1 MNPNDKDHPYIILT
15 LSKLEKIL
23 KDFEKPHL
31 LTHHRVK
38 SAISIQV
45 ESILRKLR
53 RYPITLNKLKC
64 VRLIDQIEQRISLF
78 LTNHAIER
86 SMALNEIARWRS
98 I

>member
-1 MNPNDKDHPYIILT
+1 ME
-15 LSKLEKIL
+15 S
-23 KDFEKPHL
+23 
-31 LTHHRVK
+31 
-38 SAISIQV
+38 SANLDIKQ
-45 ESILRKLR
+45 
-53 RYPITLNKLKC
+53 LKC